1 MVLDSGFEFR
11 LKLQV
16 LGEELVQIGT
26 QLVFLT
32 AILPLQDEEEFFQA
46 MQILKESVYMFC
58 SPTSR
63 RNIHYR
69 V

>member
-1 MVLDSGFEFR
+1 MVLDSKFEFQ

-32 AILPLQDEEEFFQA
+32 AILPLQDKEEFFRA

-58 SPTSR
+58 SPISR
-63 RNIHYR
+63 RNIYY
-69 V
+69 

>member
-1 MVLDSGFEFR
+1 LQSIYQLDWVVIDECHIVLDSKFEFQ

-32 AILPLQDEEEFFQA
+32 AILPLQDEEEFF
-46 MQILKESVYMFC
+46 
-58 SPTSR
+58 
-63 RNIHYR
+63 
-69 V
+69 

>member
-1 MVLDSGFEFR
+1 VVLDSGFEFQP
-11 LKLQV
+11 KLQA

-32 AILPLQDEEEFFQA
+32 AILPLQDEEEFFRA

-58 SPTSR
+58 SPISR
-63 RNIHYR
+63 
-69 V
+69 